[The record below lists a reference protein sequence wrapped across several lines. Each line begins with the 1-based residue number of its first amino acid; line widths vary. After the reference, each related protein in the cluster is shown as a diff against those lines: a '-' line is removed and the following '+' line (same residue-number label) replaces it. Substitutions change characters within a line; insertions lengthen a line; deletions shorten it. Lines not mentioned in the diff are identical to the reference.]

1 MKLIDFKK
9 VKDGKFIKNYELK
22 YENNEGKEKVFEIIS
37 HNDYSDASELGRKSS
52 GVSIIA
58 LDETGEH
65 LLVLNEFRMGINKRI
80 YNLCA
85 GRIEKGETPEDC
97 IRRELMEE
105 AGLELVKVVKI
116 LPPSFAAVALSDVM
130 NQIAIA
136 IVKGTPTG
144 KNASANEWIEPKFYS
159 KDEVKHLVENEQFT
173 SRAQLAAFM
182 FSEGA
187 FDGII

>member
-182 FSEGA
+182 FSEDA